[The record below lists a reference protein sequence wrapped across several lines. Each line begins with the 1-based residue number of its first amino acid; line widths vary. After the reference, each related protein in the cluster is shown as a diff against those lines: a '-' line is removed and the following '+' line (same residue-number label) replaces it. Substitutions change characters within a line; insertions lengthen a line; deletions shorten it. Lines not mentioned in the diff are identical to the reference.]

1 MATTKREIA
10 EKFGI
15 SKRTV
20 ANYIERLGLGDHV
33 ERVGQADFLDD
44 FAVAAVADAL
54 GKNVPQREQRQE
66 EQPASAPAANDA
78 VVAALN
84 ARITDLKEQ
93 NERLIAELAD
103 IKLAR
108 EREVAE
114 LRSELAE
121 ANGRAAKLADRV
133 AGIAERQQ
141 AIAAI
146 PWWKRGASRQSAFP
160 GNFACRLVRLQ
171 HRERSRERIR
181 ESIRAYPVM
190 QNSPDSNRGPGCL
203 VRSVPWV
210 TPGGVR

>member
-146 PWWKRGASRQSAFP
+146 PWWKRGNVAMKLLGPAS
-160 GNFACRLVRLQ
+160 
-171 HRERSRERIR
+171 E
-181 ESIRAYPVM
+181 
-190 QNSPDSNRGPGCL
+190 
-203 VRSVPWV
+203 
-210 TPGGVR
+210 

>member
-44 FAVAAVADAL
+44 YAVAAVADAL
-54 GKNVPQREQRQE
+54 GKNVPQREQRAE
-66 EQPASAPAANDA
+66 EQPAAASSAANDS
-78 VVAALN
+78 VIAALN

-103 IKLAR
+103 AKSAR

-121 ANGRAAKLADRV
+121 ANDRAAKLADRV
-133 AGIAERQQ
+133 ASIAERQQ

-146 PWWKRGASRQSAFP
+146 PWWKRGNVAMKLLGPAS
-160 GNFACRLVRLQ
+160 
-171 HRERSRERIR
+171 E
-181 ESIRAYPVM
+181 
-190 QNSPDSNRGPGCL
+190 
-203 VRSVPWV
+203 
-210 TPGGVR
+210 

>member
-44 FAVAAVADAL
+44 YAVAAVADAL

-66 EQPASAPAANDA
+66 EQPAAAPAANDA
-78 VVAALN
+78 VIAALN

-103 IKLAR
+103 IKSAR

-121 ANGRAAKLADRV
+121 ANDRAAKLADRV

-146 PWWKRGASRQSAFP
+146 PWWKRGNVAMKLLGPAS
-160 GNFACRLVRLQ
+160 
-171 HRERSRERIR
+171 E
-181 ESIRAYPVM
+181 
-190 QNSPDSNRGPGCL
+190 
-203 VRSVPWV
+203 
-210 TPGGVR
+210 

>member
-44 FAVAAVADAL
+44 YAVAAVADAL
-54 GKNVPQREQRQE
+54 GKNVPQREQRTE
-66 EQPASAPAANDA
+66 EQSAPTSAPNDA

-103 IKLAR
+103 SKSAR

-121 ANGRAAKLADRV
+121 ANDRAAKLADRV

-146 PWWKRGASRQSAFP
+146 PWWKRGNVAMKLLGPAS
-160 GNFACRLVRLQ
+160 
-171 HRERSRERIR
+171 E
-181 ESIRAYPVM
+181 
-190 QNSPDSNRGPGCL
+190 
-203 VRSVPWV
+203 
-210 TPGGVR
+210 